1 MRRSA
6 RWARSGRSSRV
17 TAAVLAAVMLTSG
30 GTAVAAPAAAPGGW
44 SVPPGQK
51 DKSVP
56 VHPVVAGKLPDI
68 KVGTP
73 PVTPPVWPA
82 AKDTDVD
89 LAPAAQ
95 QLRAADTPVRL
106 GRAAAAAKPAKVHVK
121 VADHKAAEALGLDGV
136 VLSVTGAADG
146 PVHVGLDYSGF
157 ANAFG
162 GGWSDRLRLFTLPA
176 CALSTPDKPEC
187 RKRTPIAGSANDA
200 KAKQVTADVATAGG
214 TQVLAAAA
222 TASGSAGSTTAMPLS
237 AAGDWSG
244 GGSGGDFS
252 YSYPFAA
259 PKAPNGAAPNLALS
273 YSSGSIDGLTSA
285 TNNQASWIGD
295 GWDFTPGGFIERHY
309 KGCSEDLGGN
319 NGQTKTGDQCWGPDN
334 ASLVLGGRSTQLIK
348 VSDTLWRPKS
358 DDGSKVELLTGAANG
373 VSRGQHWRVTTG
385 DGTQYYFGLNHLPGW
400 TSGKPET
407 QSAWTVPVFGN
418 NEGEDCYKAGD
429 FAHSW
434 CQQGWRWNLDYS
446 VDPHGN
452 VNSYY
457 YQPEK
462 NSYGL
467 NLNVTSAGTSYV
479 AGGYPLRVEYGL
491 RLQDGSVYGSGP
503 TNQVVFDTAERCIP
517 DASFDCAPAK
527 LTAANAA
534 HWPDVPFDQ
543 ICAEGATC
551 DYGAP
556 AFFTRKRLTAVRT
569 QYFTGTT
576 PHDIDQW
583 DLVQSYP
590 GSGDNAPPAPW
601 LNSIT
606 HTGKAG
612 ATPITLPPT
621 EFDRYVFPNRV
632 DTLGDKYA
640 AITRSRLKEI
650 RTETGSRISVVYS
663 AEDCVPGTKMP
674 ASPQT
679 DKYRCFASY
688 WSPPESKDPVLDWF
702 HKYVVTDVT
711 EDDGPGDA
719 IPVET
724 HYSYPADSAAWHYDD
739 SQFTPDDRRT
749 WNQWRGYNV
758 VTTSIGAPGATQT
771 VTESLYLRGMDGEV
785 VTDSDNGTI
794 TDADPLQGFLRESRT
809 KLADGRTVD
818 SASINDPW
826 LRGPTATSA
835 DGRLKGY
842 MIDTQSVRGRTLL
855 SDGKTYRRTQV
866 NKKFND
872 NGMTTQVEDLG
883 DQADAGDDTCT
894 NTTYVANAAGMFDR
908 SSEVVMFGGTC
919 AGTQTAAN
927 SITDVKV
934 AYDHLAIGDPPTKGD
949 ITEQDTLDTWDAAGK
964 HYVATAKNVYDDL
977 GRETEARD
985 VFGNLTKTEF
995 TGAPVT
1001 QVKTTNPLGWTSTTT
1016 LEPARGNPTTSSDV
1030 NSVTTDID
1038 YDALGRKVSVW
1049 NPGRT
1054 RSQPAS
1060 ATFEYGESQTG
1071 PIYVRTKTLQDTGSY
1086 TDSYTIYDKLGR
1098 TRQTQVP
1105 AQGGGRIIADT
1116 LYDSR
1121 GLQFKTNAPFYNDAS
1136 GPNAT
1141 LVGAADNDV
1150 MAQTVTEYDRRAR
1163 PTASILMSKGAE
1175 QWRTTTR
1182 YDGERT
1188 TTIPPAGGSPS
1199 TVVTDAQG
1207 QTVQRLQYTNG
1218 YTPGGANPADVTKY
1232 AYNAAGAQTSV
1243 QDSSGNVWSTKYDL
1257 RGRKI
1262 EQNDPDA
1269 GRSTYT
1275 YDQAGQLKTTT
1286 DARNQTLVY
1295 TYDTLGRKIQEN
1307 QGSETGPKL
1316 ASWTYDTLL
1325 HGLGL
1330 PASSTRWDGTDGY
1343 TNRVVAYDA
1352 FSRPT
1357 KTAVDIPAKED
1368 ALKGTYEF
1376 STKYSATGA
1385 VSETVSPA
1393 AGNLH
1398 QEHVVHTYTDL
1409 GLPATTYALDS
1420 TTGART
1426 DLVSSTGYTSLNEM
1440 STLQLDSA
1448 TSVANVGVTQTYD
1461 QVTRRPQTTTVS
1473 RETQVGPELTK
1484 RTYTYDPAGN
1494 VRKIADTPAGAT
1506 ADIQCFDY
1514 DYLQRMTDAWTPS
1527 SGDCGTAKSASAL
1540 GGAAPYWNTYTFDKT
1555 GNRKTQVEHKA
1566 AGDVT
1571 TNYTYPASGAT
1582 AVRPHA
1588 LQGTNA
1594 AGPNGTSTT
1603 GYTYDEAGSV
1613 KTRDVGGNTQTY
1625 TYDAEGHT
1633 AQETDPSGTS
1643 TYVYDADGNRLIAH
1657 DPTGATLS
1665 IGDLEI
1671 FQTAGTHAAT
1681 AIRYYAHGGTQV
1693 AERVGTSGLR
1703 WMLGDLHGTNGLS
1716 ITQGTLQP
1724 TQRYTDPF
1732 GNVRAQTSTWPDK
1745 HGFVGGYQDTTGLT
1759 HLGARDYDPA
1769 TGRFTKTDP
1778 VLTPDLPQT
1787 LNAYAYANNA
1797 PATES
1802 DPSGLS
1808 ACYSMGSDGL
1818 LCNANTPQ
1826 AEGCSWNSSC
1836 NVVGHH
1842 TQQEIDHHSGK
1853 DARDAYL
1860 AAHNVN
1866 TAAYK
1871 DAQAVVKKSKWD
1883 VFVDAAGEL
1892 IKGLIGWDDIK
1903 DCVTQ
1908 GAFGACVRTVINFIP
1923 WGKILKA
1930 GEIIADFWKGAKA
1943 LITFGKEVEKA
1954 EKVIVD
1960 TEKVLVDADKA
1971 ANAASDAEHAVSEV
1985 AHGAEEAKG
1994 AEAAGAAESKAA
2006 DACSLIAGTTVV
2018 LADGTTKPIE
2028 QVKIGDV
2035 VLTTDTETGKTE
2047 PHRVVGTDVHGN
2059 EPPRTEITVQSGG
2072 QTGSIVAT
2080 DWHPFWVEEA
2090 GNWIVAGD
2098 LVAGEHFRTS
2108 DGNVAVVAEVKHFS
2122 QNNDVY
2128 DLTVDAVHDFYI
2140 VAGAVAILTHNCG
2153 PAEKFN
2159 VPEKPGV
2166 YTIHLADG
2174 SKYVGMSTRNIR
2186 GRVAASMSP
2195 SHAVGSKGYSLADV
2209 TNVTWMTLQNGVK
2222 STTARRI
2229 EQTVM
2234 DGFKE
2239 LGAKLLNRRDPEI
2252 HLPTGGYFP

>member
-1 MRRSA
+1 ML
-6 RWARSGRSSRV
+6 
-17 TAAVLAAVMLTSG
+17 AVVMLGSG
-30 GTAVAAPAAAPGGW
+30 GTAVAAPAAPGGNW

-51 DKSVP
+51 EKSVP
-56 VHPVVAGKLPDI
+56 VSPVTAGKPAEI
-68 KVGTP
+68 KIGTP

-89 LAPAAQ
+89 LAPAATQ

-106 GRAAAAAKPAKVHVK
+106 GRVAAAAKPAKVHVK
-121 VADHKAAEALGLDGV
+121 VADHQAAEALGLDGV
-136 VLSVTGAADG
+136 VLSVTGAAG
-146 PVHVGLDYSGF
+146 SPVRVGLDYSGF

-200 KAKQVTADVATAGG
+200 KAKQVTADVVTGGG
-214 TQVLAAAA
+214 TQVLAATAA
-222 TASGSAGSTTAMPLS
+222 ASGSAGSTTAMPLS

-252 YSYPFAA
+252 YSYPFTT

-348 VSDTLWRPKS
+348 VTDTLWRPKS
-358 DDGSKVELLTGAANG
+358 DDGSKVELLTGAENG
-373 VSRGQHWRVTTG
+373 VSHGQHWRVTTG

-418 NEGEDCYKAGD
+418 NDGEDCYKAND

-452 VNSYY
+452 VSTYY

-491 RLQDGSVYGSGP
+491 RLKDGSVYGSGP
-503 TNQVVFDTAERCIP
+503 SNQVVFDTAERCIP

-527 LTAANAA
+527 LTAANAS

-590 GSGDNAPPAPW
+590 GSGDAAPPAPW

-612 ATPITLPPT
+612 AAPIKLPPT
-621 EFDRYVFPNRV
+621 QFDRYIFPNRV

-650 RTETGSRISVVYS
+650 RTETGGRITVAYS
-663 AEDCVPGTKMP
+663 AQDCVPGVKMP
-674 ASPQT
+674 ASPET
-679 DKYRCFASY
+679 DTYRCFASY
-688 WSPPESKDPVLDWF
+688 WSPPEAKDPVLDWF
-702 HKYVVTDVT
+702 HKYVVVDVKE
-711 EDDGPGDA
+711 EDLTGGSV
-719 IPVET
+719 PVET
-724 HYSYPADSAAWHYDD
+724 HYDYPDNTAAWHYDD

-758 VTTSIGAPGATQT
+758 VTTSIGAPGKTKT
-771 VTESLYLRGMDGEV
+771 VTESLYLRGMNGDHLPSGSRQV
-785 VTDSDNGTI
+785 SVADSDGGSI
-794 TDADPLQGFLRESRT
+794 VDDDFLQGYVRESRT
-809 KLADGRTVD
+809 KLDDGTTVD
-818 SASINDPW
+818 SASVNEPW
-826 LRGPTATSA
+826 KRGPTATSA
-835 DGRLKGY
+835 DGRLKAY
-842 MIDTQSVRGRTLL
+842 MLDTKEVRGRTLL
-855 SDGKTYRRTQV
+855 SDGKTYRRTLV
-866 NKKFND
+866 KKQFDD
-872 NGMTTQVEDLG
+872 NGMTTQVEDQG
-883 DQADAGDDTCT
+883 DTSTPSDDTCT
-894 NTTYVANAAGMFDR
+894 NTTYVPNTAGMFDR
-908 SSEVVMFGGTC
+908 SSTVVMFGGTC

-934 AYDHLAIGDPPTKGD
+934 AYDHQAVGQPPTKGD
-949 ITEQDTLDTWDAAGK
+949 ITEQDTLDTWDAGGK
-964 HYVATAKNVYDDL
+964 HYVATAKNSYDDL
-977 GRETEARD
+977 GRETESTD
-985 VFGNLTKTEF
+985 VFGSVSKTAFVPE
-995 TGAPVT
+995 TGGPVT
-1001 QVKTTNPLGWTSTTT
+1001 QTKATNPLGWTSTTT
-1016 LEPARGNPTTSSDV
+1016 LEPARGNPTTSVDV
-1030 NSVTTDID
+1030 NGVSTDID
-1038 YDALGRKVSVW
+1038 YDALGRKTAVW
-1049 NPGRT
+1049 TPGRL
-1054 RSQPAS
+1054 RSQTAS
-1060 ATFEYGESQTG
+1060 ATFEYGGDQTT
-1071 PIYVRTKTLQDTGSY
+1071 PTFVRTKTLQDTTKY
-1086 TDSYTIYDKLGR
+1086 TDAYTIYDGLGR

-1121 GLQFKTNAPFYNDAS
+1121 GLQFKTNAPYYNDAS

-1141 LVGAADNDV
+1141 LVTAADNT
-1150 MAQTVTEYDRRAR
+1150 MPAQTVTEYDRRAR
-1163 PTASILMSKGAE
+1163 PTASILVSKGVE

-1182 YDGERT
+1182 YEGERT

-1199 TVVTDAQG
+1199 TVVTDVQG
-1207 QTVQRLQYTNG
+1207 QTAQRLQYTNG
-1218 YTPGGANPADVTKY
+1218 YTPGAANPADVTNY
-1232 AYNAAGAQTSV
+1232 TYNAAGAPTSV
-1243 QDSSGNVWSTKYDL
+1243 QDSAGNVWSTKYDL
-1257 RGRKI
+1257 RGRKV

-1269 GRSTYT
+1269 GRSTFT
-1275 YDQAGQLKTTT
+1275 YDQGGQLKTTT

-1295 TYDTLGRKIQEN
+1295 TYDALGRKIREN
-1307 QGSETGPKL
+1307 KDSDTGPQL
-1316 ASWTYDTLL
+1316 ATWTYDTVP
-1325 HGLGL
+1325 HGLGM
-1330 PASSTRWDGTDGY
+1330 PASSTRWDGADAY

-1357 KTAVDIPAKED
+1357 KTAVDVPAKED
-1368 ALKGTYEF
+1368 ALKGSYEF
-1376 STKYSATGA
+1376 STKYTATGA
-1385 VSETVSPA
+1385 VAETVSPA

-1398 QEHVVHTYTDL
+1398 QEHIVRSYTDL
-1409 GLPATTYALDS
+1409 GLPSTTYALDS

-1426 DLVSSTGYTSLNEM
+1426 DLASATGYTSLNEM

-1461 QVTRRPQTTTVS
+1461 EVTRRAQTTTVS
-1473 RETQVGPELTK
+1473 RETQVGAELSK

-1506 ADIQCFDY
+1506 ADVQCFDY

-1527 SGDCGTAKSASAL
+1527 SADCSTAKSASAL
-1540 GGAAPYWNTYTFDKT
+1540 GGAAPYWKSYTFDKT

-1571 TNYTYPASGAT
+1571 TTYSYPASGAS

-1588 LQGTNA
+1588 LQQTDT
-1594 AGPNGTSTT
+1594 AGPNGTATA

-1613 KTRDVGGNTQTY
+1613 KTRNVGGDTQTY
-1625 TYDAEGHT
+1625 TYDAEGRT
-1633 AQETDPSGTS
+1633 ATATDPTGTS
-1643 TYVYDADGNRLIAH
+1643 AYVYDADGNRLITH

-1671 FQTAGTHAAT
+1671 FQTAGTHAST
-1681 AIRYYAHGGTQV
+1681 AIRYYSHGGTQV

-1724 TQRYTDPF
+1724 NQRYTDPF

-1759 HLGARDYDPA
+1759 HLGARDYDPV
-1769 TGRFTKTDP
+1769 TGRFTKVDP

-1787 LNAYAYANNA
+1787 LNAYAYANNS
-1797 PATES
+1797 PVTES

-1808 ACYSMGSDGL
+1808 ACHSMGSDGL
-1818 LCNANTPQ
+1818 LCNPGTPQ
-1826 AEGCSWNSSC
+1826 AEGCSWNSNC

-1842 TQQEIDHHSGK
+1842 TQQEIDKRNGRDVYAKTVQNSGISQE
-1853 DARDAYL
+1853 
-1860 AAHNVN
+1860 
-1866 TAAYK
+1866 AYK
-1871 DAQAVVKKSKWD
+1871 NAQEVVKKSKWD
-1883 VFVDAAGEL
+1883 VFVEAAGEL
-1892 IKGLIGWDDIK
+1892 VKGLIGWDDIK

-1908 GAFGACVRTVINFIP
+1908 GAFGACVRTIINFIP

-1960 TEKVLVDADKA
+1960 TEKVLADANKA
-1971 ANAASDAEHAVSEV
+1971 ANAAADAERAVSEV
-1985 AHGAEEAKG
+1985 SHGAQEAKG
-1994 AEAAGAAESKAA
+1994 AAESAESGA
-2006 DACSLIAGTTVV
+2006 SCMLHSFVAGTRVL
-2018 LADGTTKPIE
+2018 LADGSTKPIE
-2028 QVKIGDV
+2028 QVHDGDEV
-2035 VLTTDTETGKTE
+2035 QTTDPSTGTTESHK
-2047 PHRVVGTDVHGN
+2047 VVGTLVHSD
-2059 EPPRTEITVQSGG
+2059 EQERTEVTLDSGA
-2072 QTGSIVAT
+2072 TLVAT
-2080 DWHPFWVEEA
+2080 DWHPVWVEEV
-2090 GNWIVAGD
+2090 GDWVAIGS
-2098 LVAGEHFRTS
+2098 LTAGEHLHS
-2108 DGNVAVVAEVKHFS
+2108 ADGRSVEVKSVRYFEQQAS
-2122 QNNDVY
+2122 VY
-2128 DLTVDAVHDFYI
+2128 DLTVDGVHDYYV
-2140 VAGAVAILTHNCG
+2140 VAGAVDVLVHNCPAAAGGAERRTG
-2153 PAEKFN
+2153 PVLPREQADQVAGALGYRPTKFRSAGN
-2159 VPEKPGV
+2159 AKVWMNKKAPASERYITWDRTGHKRG
-2166 YTIHLADG
+2166 IFKGG
-2174 SKYVGMSTRNIR
+2174 SAPDAFSSTTSA
-2186 GRVAASMSP
+2186 GRSGTYDV
-2195 SHAVGSKGYSLADV
+2195 GYSSAEGPFL
-2209 TNVTWMTLQNGVK
+2209 TWVGK
-2222 STTARRI
+2222 
-2229 EQTVM
+2229 
-2234 DGFKE
+2234 
-2239 LGAKLLNRRDPEI
+2239 
-2252 HLPTGGYFP
+2252 

>member
-6 RWARSGRSSRV
+6 SSAGRAGLGRWSRG
-17 TAAVLAAVMLTSG
+17 TAAVLAVVMLGSG
-30 GTAVAAPAAAPGGW
+30 GTAVAAPVAPAGGW
-44 SVPPGQK
+44 SVPPGPK
-51 DKSVP
+51 EKSIP
-56 VHPVVAGKLPDI
+56 VTPVVTGKLPDI
-68 KVGTP
+68 KIGTP
-73 PVTPPVWPA
+73 PVVKPVWPA
-82 AKDTDVD
+82 AKDVDVE
-89 LAPAAQ
+89 LAPAQ
-95 QLRAADTPVRL
+95 QVRAADTPVRL
-106 GRAAAAAKPAKVHVK
+106 GRVAAAAQPAKVHVK
-121 VADHKAAEALGLDGV
+121 VADHQAAEALGLAGV
-136 VLSVTGAADG
+136 VLSVTGAGG
-146 PVHVGLDYSGF
+146 PVRVGLDYSGF
-157 ANAFG
+157 ASAFG
-162 GGWSDRLRLFTLPA
+162 GGWSDRLQLYALPA

-187 RKRTPIAGSANDA
+187 RKRTPITGSANDA
-200 KAKQVTADVATAGG
+200 KARQVTAEVAPGVQQ

-222 TASGSAGSTTAMPLS
+222 DASGSAGSTTAMPLS

-285 TNNQASWIGD
+285 TNNQASWVGD

-319 NGQTKTGDQCWGPDN
+319 NNQTKTGDQCWGPDN

-358 DDGSKVELLTGAANG
+358 DDGSKVELLTGAENG
-373 VSRGQHWRVTTG
+373 VSHGQHWRVTTG

-418 NEGEDCYKAGD
+418 NNGEDCFKAND

-434 CQQGWRWNLDYS
+434 CQQAWRWNLDYS

-452 VNSYY
+452 VSTYY

-491 RLQDGSVYGSGP
+491 RLKDGSVYGAGP
-503 TNQVVFDTAERCIP
+503 TNQVLFDTAERCIP

-551 DYGAP
+551 NYGAP
-556 AFFTRKRLTAVRT
+556 AFFTRKRLTALRT

-583 DLVQSYP
+583 DLVQSFP

-601 LNSIT
+601 LNSVT

-621 EFDRYVFPNRV
+621 VFDRYVFPNRV
-632 DTLGDKYA
+632 DTLNDKYA

-650 RTETGSRISVVYS
+650 RTETGGRISVTYS

-688 WSPPESKDPVLDWF
+688 WSPPEAKDPVLDWF

-719 IPVET
+719 VPVET
-724 HYSYPADSAAWHYDD
+724 HYSYPIDTAAWHYDD

-749 WNQWRGYNV
+749 YNQWRGYGV
-758 VTTSIGAPGATQT
+758 VTTAIGAPGTTQT

-785 VTDSDNGTI
+785 VTDSDGGTI
-794 TDADPLQGFLRESRT
+794 ADQDPLQGFVRESRT
-809 KLADGRTVD
+809 YLADGRTVD
-818 SASINDPW
+818 SASVNEPW

-835 DGRLKGY
+835 DGRLKAF
-842 MIDTQSVRGRTLL
+842 MIDTKWVSGRTLL
-855 SDGKTYRRTQV
+855 SDGRTYRRTQV
-866 NKKFND
+866 KKQFND
-872 NGMTTQVEDLG
+872 HGMTTQVEDLG
-883 DQADAGDDTCT
+883 DTATPSDDTCT
-894 NTTYVANAAGMFDR
+894 NTTYVDGAGGMFDR
-908 SSEVVMFGGTC
+908 SSEVVMFGGNC

-934 AYDHLAIGDPPTKGD
+934 AYDQQAVGAPPTKGD

-964 HYVATAKNVYDDL
+964 HYVATAKNGYDDL

-985 VFGNLTKTEF
+985 VFGTLTKTEF
-995 TGAPVT
+995 VPAAGPVG
-1001 QVKTTNPLGWTSTTT
+1001 QIKTTNPLGWTSTTT
-1016 LEPARGNPTTSSDV
+1016 LEPARGNPTTSVDV
-1030 NSVTTDID
+1030 NSVQTDIE
-1038 YDALGRKVSVW
+1038 YDALGRKTAVW

-1054 RSQPAS
+1054 KGSQTAS
-1060 ATFEYGESQTG
+1060 ATFEYGQSQTG
-1071 PIYVRTKTLQDTGSY
+1071 PTFVHTKTLQDTNLY
-1086 TDSYTIYDKLGR
+1086 TDSYTIYDKFGR
-1098 TRQTQVP
+1098 IRQTQVP

-1121 GLQFKTNAPFYNDAS
+1121 GLQFKTNAPFFNDAS
-1136 GPNAT
+1136 GPNET
-1141 LVGAADNDV
+1141 LVGAADNAV
-1150 MAQTVTEYDRRAR
+1150 LTQTVTEYDRRAR
-1163 PTASILMSKGAE
+1163 PTASILMSKSVE

-1182 YDGERT
+1182 YEGERT
-1188 TTIPPAGGSPS
+1188 TTIPPPGGSPS

-1218 YTPGGANPADVTKY
+1218 YTPGGANPADVTTY
-1232 AYNAAGAQTSV
+1232 AYNAAGALTSV
-1243 QDSSGNVWSTKYDL
+1243 QDSSGNVWSTEYDL

-1262 EQNDPDA
+1262 AQNDPDA
-1269 GRSTYT
+1269 GRSTFT
-1275 YDQAGQLKTTT
+1275 YDQAGQLKSTT

-1295 TYDTLGRKIQEN
+1295 TYDTLGRKVREN
-1307 QGSETGPKL
+1307 KDSDTGPQL
-1316 ASWTYDTLL
+1316 ATWTYDTVL

-1357 KTAVDIPAKED
+1357 KSAVDIPAKED

-1376 STKYSATGA
+1376 STKYTATGA
-1385 VSETVSPA
+1385 VAETVSPA

-1398 QEHVVHTYTDL
+1398 QEHIVHGYTDL
-1409 GLPATTYALDS
+1409 GLPSTTYALDS
-1420 TTGART
+1420 STGART

-1514 DYLQRMTDAWTPS
+1514 DYLQRMTDAWTPT
-1527 SGDCGTAKSASAL
+1527 SGDCATAKSAATL

-1555 GNRKTQVEHKA
+1555 GNRKTQVEHKP

-1571 TNYTYPASGAT
+1571 TTYTYPASGAS

-1588 LQGTNA
+1588 LQKTDT
-1594 AGPNGTSTT
+1594 AGPNGTATA
-1603 GYTYDEAGSV
+1603 GYTYDKAGSV
-1613 KTRDVGGNTQTY
+1613 ETRNVGGDTQTF
-1625 TYDAEGHT
+1625 TYDAEGRT
-1633 AQETDPSGTS
+1633 ATETDKGGSS
-1643 TYVYDADGNRLIAH
+1643 SYVYDADGNRLIAH

-1681 AIRYYAHGGTQV
+1681 AIRFYSHGGAQV

-1724 TQRYTDPF
+1724 NQRYTDPF
-1732 GNVRAQTSTWPDK
+1732 GKVRAQTSTWPDK

-1759 HLGARDYDPA
+1759 HLGARDYDPV

-1818 LCNANTPQ
+1818 LCNPGTPQ
-1826 AEGCSWNSSC
+1826 AASC
-1836 NVVGHH
+1836 AQHADNHCNTVGHPAA
-1842 TQQEIDHHSGK
+1842 SAGY
-1853 DARDAYL
+1853 R
-1860 AAHNVN
+1860 AAHDKAVHEANVN
-1866 TAAYK
+1866 MGEYRAA
-1871 DAQAVVKKSKWD
+1871 QEVVKKSKWD
-1883 VFVDAAGEL
+1883 VFVEAAGEL
-1892 IKGLIGWDDIK
+1892 VKGLIGWDDIK

-1930 GEIIADFWKGAKA
+1930 GEIIADFWKGARA

-1960 TEKVLVDADKA
+1960 TEKALVDADRA
-1971 ANAASDAEHAVSEV
+1971 ANAAADAEHAASEV

-1994 AEAAGAAESKAA
+1994 AESGASCALHSFV
-2006 DACSLIAGTTVV
+2006 AGTLVL
-2018 LADGTTKPIE
+2018 LADGSTKPIE
-2028 QVKIGDV
+2028 QVHDGDV
-2035 VLTTDTETGKTE
+2035 VRTTDPATGAVEDHK
-2047 PHRVVGTDVHGN
+2047 VVGTLVHDD
-2059 EPPRTEITVQSGG
+2059 EDERTEVTLDSGASL
-2072 QTGSIVAT
+2072 TAT
-2080 DWHPFWVEEA
+2080 DWHPVWVEEA
-2090 GNWIVAGD
+2090 GDWVAIGS
-2098 LVAGEHFRTS
+2098 LTTGEHLHS
-2108 DGNVAVVAEVKHFS
+2108 ADGRSVEVESVRHFE
-2122 QNNDVY
+2122 QQAPVY
-2128 DLTVDAVHDFYI
+2128 DLTVDSAHDYF
-2140 VAGAVAILTHNCG
+2140 VAAAGSSVLVHNCG
-2153 PAEKFN
+2153 ERTYDASGKHKGTEQSSSRGPNSAEPSN
-2159 VPEKPGV
+2159 GQAALENSVQIKP
-2166 YTIHLADG
+2166 TAPRR
-2174 SKYVGMSTRNIR
+2174 VGMSDGEVVILDRTREVPCGCTVEGGVNEIWHGHVRANIATEPGMAKALSVLKKAIR
-2186 GRVAASMSP
+2186 SGAIDS
-2195 SHAVGSKGYSLADV
+2195 SK
-2209 TNVTWMTLQNGVK
+2209 
-2222 STTARRI
+2222 
-2229 EQTVM
+2229 
-2234 DGFKE
+2234 
-2239 LGAKLLNRRDPEI
+2239 
-2252 HLPTGGYFP
+2252 